1 MNIKVFILLS
11 QCLKVFSEK
20 LVTKDSLF
28 FLWLKSRQIEL
39 HEDILWQYMH
49 FETKSSLYQCKIIY
63 HLGKEKIN
71 INFIISQNK
80 IEIENAKLDI
90 NWWLI

>member
-20 LVTKDSLF
+20 LVTKDYLF

-39 HEDILWQYMH
+39 HEDILW
-49 FETKSSLYQCKIIY
+49 
-63 HLGKEKIN
+63 
-71 INFIISQNK
+71 
-80 IEIENAKLDI
+80 
-90 NWWLI
+90 